1 MRVAK
6 VWDIGIFLPEFFS
19 FWLLI
24 WFCYGNRIV
33 LYALTLLSLLSL
45 QPRMWLTLE
54 NIKVFCEIQK
64 FPVMIDTFYKCQLCQ
79 LIDDDVL
86 VWSTRSD
93 FLLPALSMT
102 EKGTGDQ
109 LLYLIIY
116 LDIADLLGGFASYI
130 LKLLVGTFIF
140 NIVMSF
146 SRTYSRMKYFLITEF
161 SAPSGLLW
169 GVCRWFSFACTGCS
183 CCALCNPWV
192 VAQGRS
198 LEESGA
204 G

>member
-1 MRVAK
+1 MNVLISSLRHDLFRWGLLK
-6 VWDIGIFLPEFFS
+6 YETSGIFLPEFFS

-116 LDIADLLGGFASYI
+116 LDIADLLGGFC
-130 LKLLVGTFIF
+130 LL
-140 NIVMSF
+140 
-146 SRTYSRMKYFLITEF
+146 YFET
-161 SAPSGLLW
+161 S
-169 GVCRWFSFACTGCS
+169 CRYFHI
-183 CCALCNPWV
+183 
-192 VAQGRS
+192 
-198 LEESGA
+198 
-204 G
+204 